1 MRVEAALTAT
11 VDAPS
16 RPGPRTVAVVID
28 VLRATTSLTVAL
40 AAGATRVMAVA
51 TPDDGLR
58 LRERFPDAL
67 LCGEREG
74 LRIPGFDLGN
84 SPSEYSAQRVA
95 GRPLI
100 FASTNG
106 SIALLAAAGAKSC
119 WLATFV
125 NLAAV
130 VEALAG
136 EDDVFVMASG
146 KLGSFALEDAAC
158 AGLLCR
164 RLAQRGATLH
174 GGAARM
180 AVALAPDG
188 AGEVRSLVQGSAH
201 GRYLRSLGP
210 DFARDVEFCS
220 GLDWLGQAFQV

>member
-1 MRVEAALTAT
+1 MRVEVALTAT
-11 VDAPS
+11 VVGPS
-16 RPGPRTVAVVID
+16 RPGPRAVAVVID

-51 TPDDGLR
+51 TPADGWR
-58 LRERFPDAL
+58 MREGVPEAL

-84 SPSEYSAQRVA
+84 SPYEYAAERVA

-106 SIALLAAAGAKSC
+106 SIALLAAAAAKGR

-136 EDDVFVMASG
+136 EEHVFVIAAG
-146 KLGSFALEDAAC
+146 KLGRFALEDAAC

-164 RLAQRGATLH
+164 RLAERGATLH

-180 AVALAPDG
+180 AAALAPG
-188 AGEVRSLVQGSAH
+188 SAAEVRALVQGSPH

-210 DFARDVEFCS
+210 DYARDVEFCS
-220 GLDWLGQAFQV
+220 GLDGLERAFQV